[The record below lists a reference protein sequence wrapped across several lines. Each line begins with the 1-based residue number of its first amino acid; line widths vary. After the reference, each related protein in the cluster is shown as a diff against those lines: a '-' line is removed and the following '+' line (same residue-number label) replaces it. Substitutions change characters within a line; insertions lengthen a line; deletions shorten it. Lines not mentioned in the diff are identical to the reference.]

1 MMGRRR
7 QGRELAL
14 QILFQVEITC
24 DPPADVLQRFWES
37 RSVPEEMRK
46 FAQGLVLGTAENR
59 ERIDGEIAAVAEH
72 WRLERMAVVDRNVLR
87 MAIFELIGEPETPPA
102 VVIDEAIEIARK
114 YGSEDSAP
122 FINGIL
128 DSIRRRVEK
137 PVAGT

>member
-37 RSVPEEMRK
+37 RSVPEEMRE

>member
-1 MMGRRR
+1 M
-7 QGRELAL
+7 
-14 QILFQVEITC
+14 
-24 DPPADVLQRFWES
+24 
-37 RSVPEEMRK
+37 
-46 FAQGLVLGTAENR
+46 
-59 ERIDGEIAAVAEH
+59 
-72 WRLERMAVVDRNVLR
+72 VDRNVLR

>member
-1 MMGRRR
+1 MGRRR

-24 DPPADVLQRFWES
+24 DPPADVLRRFWES
-37 RSVPEEMRK
+37 RRVPETMRE
-46 FAQGLVLGTAENR
+46 FAQSLVLGTVENR

-87 MAIFELIGEPETPPA
+87 MAIFELMDQPETPPA

-114 YGSEDSAP
+114 YGSEESAP

-137 PVAGT
+137 RAAGT

>member
-1 MMGRRR
+1 MGRRR

-24 DPPADVLQRFWES
+24 DPPAEVLQRFWES
-37 RSVPEEMRK
+37 RSVPEEMRE
-46 FAQGLVLGTAENR
+46 FAQELVLGTVENR

>member
-1 MMGRRR
+1 MGRRR

-37 RSVPEEMRK
+37 RSVPEEMRE
-46 FAQGLVLGTAENR
+46 FAQSLVLGTAENR

-137 PVAGT
+137 PAAGT